1 MRLHDVV
8 IHEGD
13 AEKIN
18 TVLTTF
24 LGESGAT
31 EALLIDRSGQ
41 LLAATG
47 ANRAL
52 DTVSISALAAGA
64 FSSTGALAQLLGETE
79 FTVLFHQGNKESMHV
94 STVDDQAILL
104 AIFGERTTVGMVRLF
119 AKEAASAIGQVLSE
133 ARSKPRSMGDL
144 SAPLTPEESR
154 TTFGEP
160 TKS

>member
-18 TVLTTF
+18 EVLTTF

-119 AKEAASAIGQVLSE
+119 AKEAAAAIGQILIESR
-133 ARSKPRSMGDL
+133 AKPRSMGDL
-144 SAPLTPEESR
+144 STPLTADESR
-154 TTFGEP
+154 TTFGEQQKP
-160 TKS
+160 

>member
-1 MRLHDVV
+1 MHDLV

-13 AEKIN
+13 ATKIN
-18 TVLTTF
+18 AVLTTF

-52 DTVSISALAAGA
+52 DTASISALAAGA

-94 STVDDQAILL
+94 STVDDHAILL
-104 AIFGERTTVGMVRLF
+104 AIFGEKTTVGMVRLF
-119 AKEAASAIGQVLSE
+119 AKEAATAIGQILTESR
-133 ARSKPRSMGDL
+133 ARPRSMGDL
-144 SAPLTPEESR
+144 STPLTAEESR
-154 TTFGEP
+154 TAFGDP
-160 TKS
+160 KKP